1 MRMAKERLINQ
12 AVAKIQSNSDGTS
25 ESHKNRLDPRL
36 NRFPDPPV
44 HLGHVRARGTL
55 VDALGPVAV
64 GFAFAPLMVGLF
76 GLIGRLGP
84 VGAAGAVG

>member
-1 MRMAKERLINQ
+1 
-12 AVAKIQSNSDGTS
+12 
-25 ESHKNRLDPRL
+25 
-36 NRFPDPPV
+36 
-44 HLGHVRARGTL
+44 